1 MPLSPMMQQYNSIKQ
16 KYKDCLIL
24 FRLGDFYELFF
35 DDARLVSQELG
46 LTLTGRNCGLDE
58 KAPMCGVP
66 YMSVNIY
73 ASKLVNNGHK
83 VAICEQ
89 LSDPETTDGI
99 VERDVVRI
107 ITPGTLDNLM
117 SENSF
122 DNVFL
127 ASIYQSEQHIGLA
140 LTDITTG
147 ELIVSEFDD
156 NSNFDTLISELS
168 IYSPKEILLEDNTT
182 FDLQEIIQSRLENI
196 YINVLDKAYYNYNPS
211 NSYILKSFEL
221 KSLVTLGINNM
232 DYLTRALESLMHY
245 LLETQKQIQG
255 QIKYPYIKNIG
266 NFMQLDHSAIR
277 NLELVETLYE
287 NESKGSLFKLLNSTK
302 TAMGARTLKKIILE
316 PLIDINE
323 INKRLDAVEELI
335 NKPHICNR
343 IINSLKNMYDFER
356 LIARVVSRKA
366 NPKDLIAL
374 KQTLYYLPD
383 IINNIKELNAV
394 LFLDINKKIYDFE
407 EIYNLLEK
415 SILDEPP
422 IQINEGGIIKP
433 GFSQELD
440 DLKSSIKDSKTWIAS
455 LENNEKLRTGIKT
468 LKVGY
473 NKVFG
478 YYIDVSKSMIDKIPD
493 DYIRKQTLANNE
505 RYVTPELKQKE
516 SEVFSA
522 EARINKL
529 EQLTYYNILE
539 QITPSLKQLQDTSLA
554 VALLDALL
562 SLATISRNKSFVRP
576 ILNDSKNI
584 EIKAGRHPVIEE
596 LLGSGMFI
604 SNDLIM
610 DNTDR
615 TQLVITGPNMAGKS
629 TYMRQNALI
638 VLMAQMG
645 CFVPADSA
653 EIGIVDRVFTRIGA
667 SDNLAYGQSTFY
679 VEMSEL
685 ASILRNSTDRSLI
698 ILDEIGRG
706 TSTFDGLSIAWAS
719 LEYLSKPSL
728 NIRTLFATHYH
739 ELTELATRI
748 DTVHNLSVAVKESG
762 NNIVFLHSIVD
773 DKANKSYGIHVA
785 KIAGVPEEIQQNA
798 TQKLMELE
806 TFQSSLLENSQ
817 NISVAETDNSMYNSN
832 SGTKYDTIIGEI
844 VRLNPNNMT
853 PIEALGSLE
862 HIIKEIQSIQGKDN
876 D

>member
-16 KYKDCLIL
+16 KYNDCLIL

-46 LTLTGRNCGLDE
+46 LTLTGRNCGLE
-58 KAPMCGVP
+58 ERAPMCGMP
-66 YMSVNIY
+66 HMSVGIY
-73 ASKLVNNGHK
+73 VSQLVNNGHK

-107 ITPGTLDNLM
+107 ITPGTLDNFM
-117 SENSF
+117 SENQF

-147 ELIVSEFDD
+147 ELIVSEFED

-168 IYSPKEILLEDNTT
+168 IYSPKEILLPDNTT
-182 FDLQEIIQSRLENI
+182 LDLEEIIRTSLENI

-221 KSLVTLGINNM
+221 KSLVSIGINDM
-232 DYLTRALESLMHY
+232 DYLTRALEGLMHY
-245 LLETQKQIQG
+245 LLETQKQILG

-266 NFMQLDHSAIR
+266 NFMRLDHSAIR
-277 NLELVETLYE
+277 NLELVETIYE

-316 PLIDINE
+316 PLINIDE

-335 NKPHICNR
+335 NKPHKCNT

-356 LIARVVSRKA
+356 LIARVVSKRA

-383 IINNIKELNAV
+383 IISTIREFNATLFLELNQ
-394 LFLDINKKIYDFE
+394 KIFDFAD
-407 EIYNLLEK
+407 IYNLLEK
-415 SILDEPP
+415 SIVDEPP
-422 IQINEGGIIKP
+422 LQINEGGIIKS
-433 GFSQELD
+433 GFNQDLD

-455 LENNEKLRTGIKT
+455 LENSEKLRTGIKT

-478 YYIDVSKSMIDKIPD
+478 YYIDVSKSMIDKVPD
-493 DYIRKQTLANNE
+493 DYIRKQTLTNNE

-522 EARINKL
+522 EAKINKL

-596 LLGSGMFI
+596 LLGSGMFV

-685 ASILRNSTDRSLI
+685 ASILRNASDRSLI

-739 ELTELATRI
+739 ELTELASRI
-748 DTVHNLSVAVKESG
+748 STVHNLSVAVKESG

-798 TQKLMELE
+798 TQKLKELE
-806 TFQSSLLENSQ
+806 TFQSPILENSQ
-817 NISVAETDNSMYNSN
+817 NISVAETDNSMYLSN
-832 SGTKYDTIIGEI
+832 SSTKYDTIIEEI
-844 VRLNPNNMT
+844 VKLDPNNMT
-853 PIEALGSLE
+853 PLEALGSLE